1 MTATEWYLVALR
13 LAHVLA
19 SVVWLG
25 GGVYYLIAMRPAMR
39 AMDDPPTGF
48 IAAAQGQFGEWARVC
63 TFVMLATGAVLVFE
77 RLSNQTG
84 GVLYVLLLAAKV
96 VVALA
101 AFWFAGLRPRRRA
114 RDQRQR
120 RSTPEL
126 IAACGFVAFIL
137 GIVLSTVWGRA
148 FT

>member
-1 MTATEWYLVALR
+1 VTATEWYLVGLR

-19 SVVWLG
+19 AVVWLG
-25 GGVYYLIAMRPAMR
+25 GGVYYLIAVRPTLR

-48 IAAAQGQFGEWARVC
+48 VGAMQGQFAEWARVC
-63 TFVMLATGAVLVFE
+63 AFVMLATGAVLVFE

-84 GVLYVLLLAAKV
+84 GVLYIALLAVKIAA
-96 VVALA
+96 ALA
-101 AFWFAGLRPRRRA
+101 AFWMAGLRPRRQRGGA
-114 RDQRQR
+114 RRPR
-120 RSTPEL
+120 TAPEL